1 MEYTITI
8 PENNPE
14 KQELEKVIKA
24 LLDFLPMHSIYLSLN
39 ESSFSP
45 NTIITLRLS
54 KELEIDAMDVKPF
67 VSRLFRNYPKF
78 SYTLFEHWWAVDL
91 WDAGSLFLMNNATGD
106 KLAYSLDPSEKAFRL
121 KNNKETRKRIRTA
134 KNEYALL
141 DGYAYNCSIYS
152 KWLRQAGNYLLA
164 AFHIHQAIK
173 FSFQKAELILMG
185 EYLASQGLEE
195 HQLYLAEFYPEFGV
209 FFDNQNNDE
218 YAILK
223 QLDDSYRIVLH
234 NKKNKQDFTEEMIA
248 IATTKSVQIST
259 KAHAIFEGCV
269 SECKMKMKNIKPKN
283 HPSS

>member
-8 PENNPE
+8 PENHPE

-24 LLDFLPMHSIYLSLN
+24 LLDFLPLHSIYLSLN
-39 ESSFSP
+39 ENSFSP
-45 NTIITLRLS
+45 NFIITLRLS

-78 SYTLFEHWWAVDL
+78 SYALFEHWWTVDL
-91 WDAGSLFLMNNATGD
+91 WDAGSFFLMNHATGD
-106 KLAYSLDPSEKAFRL
+106 KLAYSLNPPEKAFRL
-121 KNNKETRKRIRTA
+121 KNNKETRRRIRNA
-134 KNEYALL
+134 KKEYALL
-141 DGYAYNCSIYS
+141 DGHAYNCSIYS

-195 HQLYLAEFYPEFGV
+195 HQLYLAEFYPEFRV
-209 FFDNQNNDE
+209 FFDNHNKDE

-223 QLDDSYRIVLH
+223 QLDNSYRIVLH
-234 NKKNKQDFTEEMIA
+234 NKKNKKDFTEEMIA
-248 IATTKSVQIST
+248 LATTKSVQIST
-259 KAHAIFEGCV
+259 KAHEIFEGCV
-269 SECKMKMKNIKPKN
+269 SECKSKMKNIEPKN

>member
-8 PENNPE
+8 PENHPE
-14 KQELEKVIKA
+14 KEELEKVIKA
-24 LLDFLPMHSIYLSLN
+24 LLDFLPLHSIYLSLN
-39 ESSFSP
+39 DNSFSP

-91 WDAGSLFLMNNATGD
+91 WDAGSLFLMNHATGD
-106 KLAYSLDPSEKAFRL
+106 KLAYSLYASDKAFRL
-121 KNNKETRKRIRTA
+121 KNNKEARKRIRNA

-164 AFHIHQAIK
+164 AFHLHQAIK

-185 EYLASQGLEE
+185 EYLASQSLVE
-195 HQLYLAEFYPEFGV
+195 HQIYMAEFYPEFGV
-209 FFDNQNNDE
+209 FFDNQNKDE

-223 QLDDSYRIVLH
+223 QLDNSYRIVLH
-234 NKKNKQDFTEEMIA
+234 NKKNKQNFTEEMIA
-248 IATTKSVQIST
+248 LAATKSVQIST
-259 KAHAIFEGCV
+259 KAHAIFEGSV
-269 SECKMKMKNIKPKN
+269 SECKSKMKNIEPKN